1 MKKIV
6 KTALLIIIFL
16 NSSTIFAQ
24 LNEYVDEENN
34 RILKAQQTEDEIER
48 FINNN
53 FKNYKLSK
61 EISEEVK
68 AHLREEEEFSDE
80 EFEIA
85 LINAKRYELR
95 KLFFKPQNLY
105 NCKESRIGRFK
116 STLDNRVSLARS
128 KS

>member
-80 EFEIA
+80 EFETLFPYENNENKTEKKTDAVLVFLKKIDTQKDKKLVLD
-85 LINAKRYELR
+85 LI
-95 KLFFKPQNLY
+95 FFREK
-105 NCKESRIGRFK
+105 
-116 STLDNRVSLARS
+116 
-128 KS
+128 